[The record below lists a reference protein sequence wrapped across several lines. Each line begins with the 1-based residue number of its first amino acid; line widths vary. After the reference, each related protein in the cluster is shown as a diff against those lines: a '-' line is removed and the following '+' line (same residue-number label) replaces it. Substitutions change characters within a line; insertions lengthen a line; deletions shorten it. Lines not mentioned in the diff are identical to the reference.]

1 MSISR
6 LARARRR
13 AKRDTSA
20 AYVLPPTVSR
30 ADLLEKGSDRPF
42 RTLVNDLFTI
52 ASRMEIVRAHLGR
65 RMEIS
70 GPQYSVLIAVAHLQ
84 GEAGVRVGTLARAMH
99 VSSAFIASETGKLA
113 RLGLLL
119 KRPNPHDRRGVLLTL
134 TRAGGHEIDRLSAEI
149 RAINDLFFGSLDA
162 KSFTALCAAAQALV
176 KGSAKA
182 MHYLNTV
189 EHESL
194 LALKA
199 AE

>member
-6 LARARRR
+6 VARAGRR
-13 AKRDTSA
+13 AKRDTGA

-30 ADLLEKGSDRPF
+30 PALLEKGSDRPF
-42 RTLVNDLFTI
+42 RILVNDLFTI
-52 ASRMEIVRAHLGR
+52 ASRMESVRAHLGR
-65 RMEIS
+65 RMGIS
-70 GPQYSVLIAVAHLQ
+70 GPQYSVLIAIAHLE
-84 GEAGVRVGTLARAMH
+84 GEGGVRVGTLARAMH
-99 VSSAFIASETGKLA
+99 VSCAFIASETGKLA

-134 TRAGGHEIDRLSAEI
+134 TPAGGLEIDRLSAEI
-149 RAINDLFFGSLDA
+149 RAINDLFFGTLDA

-182 MHYLNTV
+182 LHYVNAV
-189 EHESL
+189 EPEPL
-194 LALKA
+194 PALKA

>member
-6 LARARRR
+6 LARPRRR
-13 AKRDTSA
+13 AKRDTAA

-30 ADLLEKGSDRPF
+30 AALLEKGSDRPF

-65 RMEIS
+65 RMGIS

-84 GEAGVRVGTLARAMH
+84 AETGVGVGTLARTMH

-134 TRAGGHEIDRLSAEI
+134 TPAGGLEIDRLSAEI
-149 RAINDLFFGSLDA
+149 RVINDLFFGPLDA
-162 KSFTALCAAAQALV
+162 KSFIALCAAAQALV

-182 MHYLNTV
+182 MHHVDAV
-189 EHESL
+189 EHENLS
-194 LALKA
+194 ALKA